1 MATLTG
7 RKPKDTYKDLLQV
20 SNSNN
25 GVDGTV
31 RAVEDG
37 EGTASALS
45 ISTTVV
51 TVTGT
56 LNAADVNITGGSIAG
71 ITDLAVAD
79 GGTGASDA
87 TAAFDNLSPTTTA
100 GDIIYNDGTNNV
112 RLAVGADGEV
122 LVVSSG
128 LPVWASGHGGGGGG
142 GHGGGGGKVLQVLQT
157 TFSTETSS
165 TSSGY
170 ADVTSASVSITP
182 SATSSKVLV
191 LVDTVSRVNGAVATG
206 LGLQI
211 VRDASVIYTHGTNIF
226 ATTTGNEYLPCS
238 LKYLDSPSTTSAT
251 TYKLQL
257 ARTNGA
263 GTVYCPAI
271 GQTSTIIVMEI
282 GA

>member
-51 TVTGT
+51 TVTGR
-56 LNAADVNITGGSIAG
+56 LNAADVDITGGSIAG

-87 TAAFDNLSPTTTA
+87 SGARTNLDTQQTLSGLAVSSATVATGDKVLIQDVDDSDNLKYVTA
-100 GDIIYNDGTNNV
+100 QSIAD
-112 RLAVGADGEV
+112 LAG
-122 LVVSSG
+122 VSGS
-128 LPVWASGHGGGGGG
+128 
-142 GHGGGGGKVLQVLQT
+142 GKVLQVLQT
-157 TFSTETSS
+157 TFSSETSS
-165 TSSGY
+165 TSAGY

-191 LVDTVSRVNGAVATG
+191 LVDTVGRVNGGVATG

-211 VRDASVIYTHGTNIF
+211 VRGASVIYTHGTNIF

-251 TYKLQL
+251 TYKLRL

>member
-128 LPVWASGHGGGGGG
+128 LPVWASGHGG
-142 GHGGGGGKVLQVLQT
+142 
-157 TFSTETSS
+157 
-165 TSSGY
+165 
-170 ADVTSASVSITP
+170 A
-182 SATSSKVLV
+182 
-191 LVDTVSRVNGAVATG
+191 AVA
-206 LGLQI
+206 
-211 VRDASVIYTHGTNIF
+211 
-226 ATTTGNEYLPCS
+226 ATAAAAERC
-238 LKYLDSPSTTSAT
+238 
-251 TYKLQL
+251 YKLCQQREHLEDLQHLERMQTL
-257 ARTNGA
+257 AA
-263 GTVYCPAI
+263 VPPC
-271 GQTSTIIVMEI
+271 Q
-282 GA
+282 